1 MTREAVRF
9 AGSYDRL
16 HAVRGL
22 RLQLLP
28 FVALA
33 IGMALAALAL
43 IPVGVSMVLLLGA
56 CSAVTLYFAL
66 ASYRRELDKVNR
78 HPPQGSVTGELS
90 TSGLVMQ
97 SEDGEE
103 SRNWSEL
110 ARVQVF
116 RSLMLLH
123 NRDGTAVL
131 LPAEFFQPGDWR
143 DAQNIARGTDAARVG
158 AIPASLRNAF
168 VALCVAL
175 VLLYTLYLL
184 SRAAA

>member
-9 AGSYDRL
+9 SGSYEHR
-16 HAVRGL
+16 HAVRAL
-22 RLQLLP
+22 RLQLVP

-33 IGMALAALAL
+33 VGMALAALAL
-43 IPVGVSMVLLLGA
+43 IPVGVIMTLLLGA
-56 CSAVTLYFAL
+56 CSAVTLYFAF
-66 ASYRRELDKVNR
+66 ASYRRELGNVNR
-78 HPPQGSVTGELS
+78 NPPQGSVTGELS

-97 SEDGEE
+97 SEDREE
-103 SRNWSEL
+103 RRNWSEF

-131 LPAEFFQPGDWR
+131 LPAEFFQPGDWHE
-143 DAQNIARGTDAARVG
+143 AQSIARGTDAARAG

-168 VALCVAL
+168 VALCLAL
-175 VLLYTLYLL
+175 LLLYALYYLKP
-184 SRAAA
+184 

>member
-9 AGSYDRL
+9 AGSYEHR

-56 CSAVTLYFAL
+56 CSGVTLYFAL
-66 ASYRRELDKVNR
+66 ASYRRELGKVNR
-78 HPPQGSVTGELS
+78 NPPHGSVTGELS
-90 TSGLVMQ
+90 TSGLIMR
-97 SEDGEE
+97 SDDREDR
-103 SRNWSEL
+103 RNWSEF

-123 NRDGTAVL
+123 NRDGSAVL
-131 LPAEFFQPGDWR
+131 LPAEFFQPADWH
-143 DAQNIARGTDAARVG
+143 DAQSLARGTDAARAG
-158 AIPASLRNAF
+158 AIPTSLRNAF
-168 VALCVAL
+168 VAFCLAL
-175 VLLYTLYLL
+175 MLLYTLYFL
-184 SRAAA
+184 SRAAS